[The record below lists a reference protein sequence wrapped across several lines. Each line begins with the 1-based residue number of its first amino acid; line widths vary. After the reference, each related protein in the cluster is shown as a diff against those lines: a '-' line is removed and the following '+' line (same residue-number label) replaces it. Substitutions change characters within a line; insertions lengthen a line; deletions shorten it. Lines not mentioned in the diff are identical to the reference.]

1 LIVAFTKNILS
12 FYHENGCMAAVGDV
26 PVDRYDACLSKPSTP
41 QSVNSPTGAAST
53 EAFLDAQA
61 NQSAR
66 PVNPQGNVPVDRY
79 DACLATPATPQSVN
93 SSTEAFLDAQANQSA
108 KSANPQGNA
117 LSASLSGCQTLQELK
132 QALMRFEG
140 CILQKTAQHTVF
152 ADGNPQSGV
161 MLVGEAPGAEE
172 DAQGIPFVGQSGQL
186 LDAIMAS
193 IGLDRTRMYISNII
207 PWRPPGNRPPTTQE
221 IALCLPFIQKHIA
234 LVKPKVLLLIGGVAA
249 KALLHTSEG
258 IMKLRGQ
265 WLDYTTVDG
274 DEMKA
279 MATFHPAYLLRSP
292 NQKMLVW
299 RDMLMVKAYLE
310 SQKVLP

>member
-1 LIVAFTKNILS
+1 MAFTKNLIS
-12 FYHENGCMAAVGDV
+12 FYHENGCIEAVGDL
-26 PVDRYDACLSKPSTP
+26 PVNRYEAKTPTPLPTRALLNAPASQPARSAPITHST
-41 QSVNSPTGAAST
+41 
-53 EAFLDAQA
+53 
-61 NQSAR
+61 
-66 PVNPQGNVPVDRY
+66 NPQG
-79 DACLATPATPQSVN
+79 DAISRCH
-93 SSTEAFLDAQANQSA
+93 
-108 KSANPQGNA
+108 
-117 LSASLSGCQTLQELK
+117 TLEELK
-132 QALMRFEG
+132 EALMRFEG
-140 CILQKTAQHTVF
+140 CALKKTAQHTVF
-152 ADGNPQSGV
+152 GDGNPQSGV

-186 LDAIMAS
+186 LDNIMAS

-249 KALLHTSEG
+249 KALLNTSEG
-258 IMKLRGQ
+258 IMRLRGQ

-274 DEMKA
+274 DAIKV

-292 NQKMLVW
+292 NQKALVW

-310 SQKVLP
+310 SQKVLA